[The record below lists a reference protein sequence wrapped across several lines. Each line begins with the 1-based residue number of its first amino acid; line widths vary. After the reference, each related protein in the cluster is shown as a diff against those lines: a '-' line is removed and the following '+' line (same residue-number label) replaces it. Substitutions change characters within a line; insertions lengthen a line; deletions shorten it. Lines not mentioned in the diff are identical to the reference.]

1 MTRIKHI
8 DGIMWASDILNG
20 QKEFSTFNKKK
31 HVSTEDS
38 SAGDFA
44 PIFAAACNDLHG
56 QSDRKAAGANNGT

>member
-1 MTRIKHI
+1 MTRIKQI

-20 QKEFSTFNKKK
+20 QKEFPTFNKKK

-44 PIFAAACNDLHG
+44 PIFAAACNDLNG
-56 QSDRKAAGANNGT
+56 QQGGRAAGGHAGT

>member
-1 MTRIKHI
+1 MTRIKQI

-20 QKEFSTFNKKK
+20 QKEFPTFNKKK

-44 PIFAAACNDLHG
+44 PIFAAACNDLNG
-56 QSDRKAAGANNGT
+56 QQGSRAAGGHAET